1 MFKKGIP
8 LLIVFNLFWQFIFAP
23 TIFAQTSLK
32 KTVKKAITGKSI
44 PMTDSS
50 RIYIFNNIASLTS
63 YAGKRIN
70 SITIEQHNFLSS
82 IDSKESNLKD
92 IFSKI
97 GDKLQSNS
105 KKRAIRENI
114 FFKEWDIFD
123 PSIIAYNE
131 KWLRDLSYIQ
141 DAKITATITPYD
153 TNQVDLIVVTKDL
166 FSYGGELQINN
177 KDAYAAKINNIN
189 LLGTGN
195 SVQLIQNFEN
205 GRTPKS
211 GWGYDIGLSNLM
223 GSFISINAGINQ
235 FGNNLANNVLSAR
248 KNYISVQR
256 PILHPNSKWL
266 GGMEYLETEN
276 ENVFPGK
283 WDTIFDQQ
291 LNYNLKH
298 KDIWIGYQLTKQSK
312 RIKLNEY
319 KQFIQYRYLEN
330 DFKARPIDYLLQL
343 DRNYQNLKANFLS
356 FTLVR
361 QSVYRTRYLY
371 GLGRYEDLPIG
382 QSLTWTTGYSQIE
395 KDRSAYLGFKFEQYK
410 LSKKEN
416 YNHVIANIA
425 TSYINKSLH
434 DIRFLSSLEQFSKLK
449 YLNNGLRYRQIL
461 NLSFTQTLK
470 NKYNEALRINSIF
483 GIPQLNREQIK
494 GGTRLSANWETVLYN
509 NRAIWGFKSA
519 PFVFGN
525 LTYIRA
531 VGNPILKG
539 DIYTAIGSGMRIRN
553 ENLIFGTIELKGF
566 YFPRTNQQVS
576 PWNFSLIT
584 NLRYKYNSNIVDKP
598 NYVEIN

>member
-114 FFKEWDIFD
+114 FFKEWDVFD

-141 DAKITATITPYD
+141 DAKILALITPYD
-153 TNQVDLIVVTKDL
+153 TNQVDVIVVTKDL
-166 FSYGGELQINN
+166 FSYGGELLINN
-177 KDAYAAKINNIN
+177 KDAYAAKLNNIN
-189 LLGTGN
+189 FLGTGN
-195 SVQLIQNFEN
+195 SIQVNQNFEN
-205 GRTPKS
+205 QRSPKS
-211 GWGYDIGLSNLM
+211 GWGYDVGLSNFL
-223 GSFISINAGINQ
+223 GTFISINAGVNQ
-235 FGNNLANNVLSAR
+235 FGNNISNNVLSAR

-256 PILHPNSKWL
+256 PLLHPNSKWL

-330 DFKARPIDYLLQL
+330 DFRARPIDYLLQL

-425 TSYINKSLH
+425 TSYINKSLQ

-566 YFPRTNQQVS
+566 YFPRTNQQMS

>member
-82 IDSKESNLKD
+82 IDSKESNIKD

-97 GDKLQSNS
+97 GNKLQSNS

-114 FFKEWDIFD
+114 FFKEWDVFD

-141 DAKITATITPYD
+141 DAKILALITPYD
-153 TNQVDLIVVTKDL
+153 TNQVDVIVVTKDL
-166 FSYGGELQINN
+166 FSYGGEILINN
-177 KDAYAAKINNIN
+177 KDAYAAKLNNIN
-189 LLGTGN
+189 FLGTGN
-195 SVQLIQNFEN
+195 SIQVIQNFEN
-205 GRTPKS
+205 QRSPKS
-211 GWGYDIGLSNLM
+211 GLGYDFGLSNFL
-223 GSFISINAGINQ
+223 GTFISINAGVNQ
-235 FGNNLANNVLSAR
+235 FGNNISNNVLSAR

-283 WDTIFDQQ
+283 WDTIFNQQ

-319 KQFIQYRYLEN
+319 KQFIQYRHLEN
-330 DFKARPIDYLLQL
+330 NFRERPIDYLLQL

-416 YNHVIANIA
+416 YNHIIANIA
-425 TSYINKSLH
+425 TSYINKSLQ

-449 YLNNGLRYRQIL
+449 YLNNGLGYRQIL

-470 NKYNEALRINSIF
+470 NKYNEALRINSIY

-494 GGTRLSANWETVLYN
+494 GGTRVSGNWETVLYN
-509 NRAIWGFKSA
+509 NRQIWGFKSA

-525 LTYIRA
+525 LTYIRT
-531 VGNPILKG
+531 VGDPILKG
-539 DIYTAIGSGMRIRN
+539 DIYSSVGSGIRVRN
-553 ENLIFGTIELKGF
+553 ENLVFGTIELKGF
-566 YFPRTNQQVS
+566 YFPRTNQQLS
-576 PWNFSLIT
+576 PWNFSLTT
-584 NLRYKYNSNIVDKP
+584 NLRYKYNSNIVEKP

>member
-70 SITIEQHNFLSS
+70 SITIEQQNFLSS

-97 GDKLQSNS
+97 GNKLQSNS

-114 FFKEWDIFD
+114 FFKEWELFD

-141 DAKITATITPYD
+141 DAKILAMITPYD
-153 TNQVDLIVVTKDL
+153 TNQVDVIVVTKDL
-166 FSYGGELQINN
+166 FSYGGELLINN
-177 KDAYAAKINNIN
+177 KDAYAAKLNNIN
-189 LLGTGN
+189 FLGTGN
-195 SVQLIQNFEN
+195 SIQVNQNFEN
-205 GRTPKS
+205 QRSPKS
-211 GWGYDIGLSNLM
+211 GWGYDVGLSNFL
-223 GSFISINAGINQ
+223 GTFISINAGVNQ
-235 FGNNLANNVLSAR
+235 FGNNISNNVLSAR

-330 DFKARPIDYLLQL
+330 DFRARPIDYLLQL

-425 TSYINKSLH
+425 TSYINKSLQ

>member
-1 MFKKGIP
+1 
-8 LLIVFNLFWQFIFAP
+8 LIVFNLFWQFIFAP

-97 GDKLQSNS
+97 GNKLQSNS

-114 FFKEWDIFD
+114 FFKEWDVFD

-256 PILHPNSKWL
+256 PLLHPNSKWL
-266 GGMEYLETEN
+266 GGMEYLETFN
-276 ENVFPGK
+276 KNVFPGT
-283 WDTIFDQQ
+283 WDSVFDQQ
-291 LNYNLKH
+291 LNYDLKH
-298 KDIWIGYQLTKQSK
+298 KDIWVGYQLTSQLK
-312 RIKLNEY
+312 RIKSNAY
-319 KQFIQYRYLEN
+319 RQFIQYRYLEN
-330 DFKARPIDYLLQL
+330 NFKERPIDYLLQL
-343 DRNYQNLKANFLS
+343 DRNYQNLKANFIS

-382 QSLTWTTGYSQIE
+382 QSLTWTTGQYKIE
-395 KDRSAYLGFKFEQYK
+395 EDKAAYLGFKFEQYK
-410 LSKKEN
+410 LSKKDN
-416 YNHVIANIA
+416 YTHVIANIA
-425 TSYINKSLH
+425 SSYINQSLQ
-434 DIRFLSSLEQFSKLK
+434 DFRFLASLEQFSKLK
-449 YLNNGLRYRQIL
+449 YLNNGYGYRQIV

-470 NKYNEALRINSIF
+470 NKYNEALRINSIY
-483 GIPQLNREQIK
+483 GIPELNREQIK

>member
-44 PMTDSS
+44 PMTDST

-70 SITIEQHNFLSS
+70 SITIEQQNFLSS

-97 GDKLQSNS
+97 GNKLQSNS

-114 FFKEWDIFD
+114 FFKEWDVFD

-166 FSYGGELQINN
+166 FSYGGELLINN
-177 KDAYAAKINNIN
+177 KDAYAAKLNNIN
-189 LLGTGN
+189 FLGTGN
-195 SVQLIQNFEN
+195 SIQINQNFEN
-205 GRTPKS
+205 QRSPKS
-211 GWGYDIGLSNLM
+211 GWGYDVGLSNFL
-223 GSFISINAGINQ
+223 GTFISINAGVNQ
-235 FGNNLANNVLSAR
+235 FGNNISNNVLSAR

-266 GGMEYLETEN
+266 GGIEYLETEN

-425 TSYINKSLH
+425 TSYINKSLQ

>member
-8 LLIVFNLFWQFIFAP
+8 LLIVSNLFWQFIFAP

-70 SITIEQHNFLSS
+70 SITIEQQNFLSS

-97 GDKLQSNS
+97 GNKLQSNS

-114 FFKEWDIFD
+114 FFKEWDEFD

-141 DAKITATITPYD
+141 DAKILAMITPYD
-153 TNQVDLIVVTKDL
+153 TNQVDVIVVTKDL
-166 FSYGGELQINN
+166 FSYGGELLINN
-177 KDAYAAKINNIN
+177 KDAYAAKLNNIN
-189 LLGTGN
+189 FLGTGN
-195 SVQLIQNFEN
+195 SIQINQNFEN
-205 GRTPKS
+205 QRNPKS
-211 GWGYDIGLSNLM
+211 GWGYDVGLSNFL
-223 GSFISINAGINQ
+223 GTFISINAGVNQ
-235 FGNNLANNVLSAR
+235 FGNNISNNVLSAR

-283 WDTIFDQQ
+283 WDTIFNQQ

-330 DFKARPIDYLLQL
+330 DFRARPIDYLLQL

-425 TSYINKSLH
+425 TSYINKSLQ

>member
-97 GDKLQSNS
+97 GNKLQSNS

-114 FFKEWDIFD
+114 FFKEWDVFD

-141 DAKITATITPYD
+141 DAKILAMITPYD
-153 TNQVDLIVVTKDL
+153 TNQVDVIVVTKDL
-166 FSYGGELQINN
+166 FSYGGELLINN
-177 KDAYAAKINNIN
+177 KDAYAAKLNNIN
-189 LLGTGN
+189 FLGTGN
-195 SVQLIQNFEN
+195 SIQVNQNFEN
-205 GRTPKS
+205 QRSPKS
-211 GWGYDIGLSNLM
+211 GWGYDVGLSNFL
-223 GSFISINAGINQ
+223 GTFISINAGVNQ
-235 FGNNLANNVLSAR
+235 FGNNISNNVLSAR

-425 TSYINKSLH
+425 TSYINKSLQ

-509 NRAIWGFKSA
+509 NRVIWGFKSA
-519 PFVFGN
+519 PFIFGN
-525 LTYIRA
+525 FTYIRA
-531 VGNPILKG
+531 VDIPILKG

-576 PWNFSLIT
+576 PWNFSLLT
-584 NLRYKYNSNIVDKP
+584 NLRYKYNSNIVEKP
-598 NYVEIN
+598 NFVEIN

>member
-70 SITIEQHNFLSS
+70 SITIEQQNFLSS

-97 GDKLQSNS
+97 GNKLQSNS

-114 FFKEWDIFD
+114 FFKEWDLFD

-141 DAKITATITPYD
+141 DAKILAMITPYD
-153 TNQVDLIVVTKDL
+153 TNQVDVIVVTKDL
-166 FSYGGELQINN
+166 FSYGGELLINN
-177 KDAYAAKINNIN
+177 KDAYAAKLNNIN
-189 LLGTGN
+189 FLGTGN
-195 SVQLIQNFEN
+195 SIQVNQNFEN
-205 GRTPKS
+205 QRSPKS
-211 GWGYDIGLSNLM
+211 GWGYDVGLSNFL
-223 GSFISINAGINQ
+223 GTFISINAGVNQ
-235 FGNNLANNVLSAR
+235 FGNNISNNVLSAR

-283 WDTIFDQQ
+283 WDTIFNQQ

-330 DFKARPIDYLLQL
+330 DFRARPIDYLLQL

-425 TSYINKSLH
+425 TSYINKSLQ

>member
-1 MFKKGIP
+1 
-8 LLIVFNLFWQFIFAP
+8 
-23 TIFAQTSLK
+23 
-32 KTVKKAITGKSI
+32 
-44 PMTDSS
+44 MTDSS

-97 GDKLQSNS
+97 GNKLQSNS

-114 FFKEWDIFD
+114 FFKEWDIFN

-141 DAKITATITPYD
+141 DAKILALITPYD
-153 TNQVDLIVVTKDL
+153 TNQVDVIVITKDL
-166 FSYGGELQINN
+166 FSYGGELLINN
-177 KDAYAAKINNIN
+177 KDAYAAKLNNIN
-189 LLGTGN
+189 FLGTGN
-195 SVQLIQNFEN
+195 SIQINQNFEN
-205 GRTPKS
+205 QRSPKS
-211 GWGYDIGLSNLM
+211 GWGYDVGLSNFL
-223 GSFISINAGINQ
+223 GTFISINAGVNQ
-235 FGNNLANNVLSAR
+235 FGNNISNNVLSAR

-319 KQFIQYRYLEN
+319 KQFIQYRYFEN
-330 DFKARPIDYLLQL
+330 DFRARPIDYLLQL

-356 FTLVR
+356 FTLVQ

-425 TSYINKSLH
+425 TSYINKTLQ

-449 YLNNGLRYRQIL
+449 YLNNGLGYRQIL

>member
-8 LLIVFNLFWQFIFAP
+8 LLIVSNLFWQFIFAP

-70 SITIEQHNFLSS
+70 SITIEQQNFLSS

-97 GDKLQSNS
+97 GNKLQSNS

-114 FFKEWDIFD
+114 FFKEWDVFD

-141 DAKITATITPYD
+141 DAKILAMITPYD
-153 TNQVDLIVVTKDL
+153 TNQVDVIVVTKDL
-166 FSYGGELQINN
+166 FSYGGELLINN
-177 KDAYAAKINNIN
+177 KDAYAAKLNNIN
-189 LLGTGN
+189 FLGTGN
-195 SVQLIQNFEN
+195 SIQINQNFEN
-205 GRTPKS
+205 QRSPKS
-211 GWGYDIGLSNLM
+211 GWGYDVGLSNFL
-223 GSFISINAGINQ
+223 GTFISINAGVNQ
-235 FGNNLANNVLSAR
+235 FGNNISNNVLSAR

-330 DFKARPIDYLLQL
+330 DFRARPIDYLLQL

-425 TSYINKSLH
+425 TSYINKSLQ

>member
-1 MFKKGIP
+1 MYKKI
-8 LLIVFNLFWQFIFAP
+8 LLPALFISVIGQLVLTP
-23 TIFAQTSLK
+23 TIYAQKSIFETA
-32 KTVKKAITGKSI
+32 KKAVTGKSES
-44 PMTDSS
+44 MSDSTKIILLNQI
-50 RIYIFNNIASLTS
+50 RTLNS
-63 YAGKRIN
+63 YKGKRIN
-70 SITIEQHNFLSS
+70 SISFKQQNFAMT

-92 IFSKI
+92 FFTKI
-97 GDKLQSNS
+97 GNKLYYKSN
-105 KKRAIRENI
+105 KRAIRENL
-114 FFKEWDIFD
+114 FFKEWELFD

-141 DAKITATITPYD
+141 DAKITATSTPYD

-189 LLGTGN
+189 FLGTGN

-205 GRTPKS
+205 ERTPKS

-256 PILHPNSKWL
+256 PLLHPNSKWL
-266 GGMEYLETEN
+266 GGMEYLETFN
-276 ENVFPGK
+276 KNVFPGT
-283 WDTIFDQQ
+283 WDSVFDQQ
-291 LNYNLKH
+291 LNYDLKH
-298 KDIWIGYQLTKQSK
+298 KDIWVGYQLTGQSK
-312 RIKLNEY
+312 RIKSNAY
-319 KQFIQYRYLEN
+319 RQFIQYRYLEN
-330 DFKARPIDYLLQL
+330 NFKERPIDYLLQL
-343 DRNYQNLKANFLS
+343 DRNYQNLKANFIS

-382 QSLTWTTGYSQIE
+382 QSLTWTTGQYKIE
-395 KDRSAYLGFKFEQYK
+395 EDKAAYLGFKFEQYK
-410 LSKKEN
+410 LSKKDN
-416 YNHVIANIA
+416 YTHVIANIA
-425 TSYINKSLH
+425 SSYINQSLQ
-434 DIRFLSSLEQFSKLK
+434 DFRFLASLEQFSKLK
-449 YLNNGLRYRQIL
+449 YLNNGYGYRQIV

-470 NKYNEALRINSIF
+470 NKYNDALRINSIY

-509 NRAIWGFKSA
+509 NRPIWGFKSA

-525 LTYIRA
+525 LTYVRA
-531 VGNPILKG
+531 VGDPLVKG
-539 DIYTAIGSGMRIRN
+539 DIYSSVGSGLRIRN

-566 YFPRTNQQVS
+566 YFPRTNQQIS
-576 PWNFSLIT
+576 PWNFSFIT

>member
-50 RIYIFNNIASLTS
+50 RIYIFNNIATLTS

-70 SITIEQHNFLSS
+70 SITIEQQNFLSS

-97 GDKLQSNS
+97 GNKLQSNS

-141 DAKITATITPYD
+141 DAKILAMITTYD
-153 TNQVDLIVVTKDL
+153 TNQVDVIVVTKDL
-166 FSYGGELQINN
+166 FSYGGELLINN
-177 KDAYAAKINNIN
+177 KDAYAAKLNNIN
-189 LLGTGN
+189 FLGTGN
-195 SVQLIQNFEN
+195 SIQINQNFEN
-205 GRTPKS
+205 QRSPKS
-211 GWGYDIGLSNLM
+211 GWGYDVGLSNFL
-223 GSFISINAGINQ
+223 GTFISINAGVNQ
-235 FGNNLANNVLSAR
+235 FGNNISNNVLSAR

-330 DFKARPIDYLLQL
+330 DFRARPIDYLLQL

-356 FTLVR
+356 FTLVQ

-425 TSYINKSLH
+425 TSYINKTLQ

-449 YLNNGLRYRQIL
+449 YLNNGLGYRQIL

-470 NKYNEALRINSIF
+470 NKYNEALRINSIY

-494 GGTRLSANWETVLYN
+494 GGTRLSGNWETVLYN
-509 NRAIWGFKSA
+509 NRPIWGFKSA

-525 LTYIRA
+525 LTYIRT
-531 VGNPILKG
+531 VGDPILKG
-539 DIYTAIGSGMRIRN
+539 DIYSSVGSGIRVRN
-553 ENLIFGTIELKGF
+553 ENLVFGTIELKGF
-566 YFPRTNQQVS
+566 YFPRTNQQLS

-584 NLRYKYNSNIVDKP
+584 NLRYKYNSNIVEKP

>member
-97 GDKLQSNS
+97 GNKLQSNS

-114 FFKEWDIFD
+114 FFKEWDVFD

-256 PILHPNSKWL
+256 PLLHPNSKWL
-266 GGMEYLETEN
+266 GGMEYLETFN
-276 ENVFPGK
+276 KNVFPGT
-283 WDTIFDQQ
+283 WDSVFDQQ
-291 LNYNLKH
+291 LNYDLKH
-298 KDIWIGYQLTKQSK
+298 KDIWVGYQLTSQSK
-312 RIKLNEY
+312 RIKSNAY
-319 KQFIQYRYLEN
+319 RQFIQYRYLEN
-330 DFKARPIDYLLQL
+330 DFRARPIDYLLQL
-343 DRNYQNLKANFLS
+343 DRNYQNLNANFLS

-425 TSYINKSLH
+425 TSYINKSLQ

>member
-50 RIYIFNNIASLTS
+50 RIYIFNNIATLTS

-70 SITIEQHNFLSS
+70 SITIEQQNFLSS

-97 GDKLQSNS
+97 GNKLQSNS

-114 FFKEWDIFD
+114 FFKEWDVFD

-141 DAKITATITPYD
+141 DAKILAMITPYD
-153 TNQVDLIVVTKDL
+153 TNQVDVIVVTKDL
-166 FSYGGELQINN
+166 FSYGGELLINN
-177 KDAYAAKINNIN
+177 KDAYAAKLNNIN
-189 LLGTGN
+189 FLGTGN
-195 SVQLIQNFEN
+195 SIQVNQNFEN
-205 GRTPKS
+205 QRSPKS
-211 GWGYDIGLSNLM
+211 GWGYDVGLSNFL
-223 GSFISINAGINQ
+223 GTFISINAGVNQ
-235 FGNNLANNVLSAR
+235 FGNNISNNVLSAR

-330 DFKARPIDYLLQL
+330 DFRARPIDYLLQL

-425 TSYINKSLH
+425 TSYINKSLQ

>member
-97 GDKLQSNS
+97 GNKLQSNS

-114 FFKEWDIFD
+114 FFKEWDVFD

-256 PILHPNSKWL
+256 PLLHPNSKWL
-266 GGMEYLETEN
+266 GGMEYLETFN
-276 ENVFPGK
+276 KNVFPGT
-283 WDTIFDQQ
+283 WDSVFDQQ
-291 LNYNLKH
+291 LNYDLKH
-298 KDIWIGYQLTKQSK
+298 KDIWVGYQLTSQSK
-312 RIKLNEY
+312 RIKSNAY
-319 KQFIQYRYLEN
+319 RQFIQYRYLEN
-330 DFKARPIDYLLQL
+330 NFKERPIDYLLQL
-343 DRNYQNLKANFLS
+343 DRNYQNLKANFIS

-382 QSLTWTTGYSQIE
+382 QSLTWTTGQYKIE
-395 KDRSAYLGFKFEQYK
+395 KDKAAYLGFKFEQYK
-410 LSKKEN
+410 LSKKDN
-416 YNHVIANIA
+416 YTHVIANIA
-425 TSYINKSLH
+425 SSYINQSLQ
-434 DIRFLSSLEQFSKLK
+434 DFRFLASLEQFSKLK
-449 YLNNGLRYRQIL
+449 YLNNGYGYRQIV

-470 NKYNEALRINSIF
+470 NKYNEALRINSIY
-483 GIPQLNREQIK
+483 GIPELNREQIK

-509 NRAIWGFKSA
+509 NRPIWGFKSA

-525 LTYIRA
+525 LTYIRT
-531 VGNPILKG
+531 VGDPLIKG
-539 DIYTAIGSGMRIRN
+539 DIYSSVGSGLRIRN

-566 YFPRTNQQVS
+566 YFPRTNQQIS
-576 PWNFSLIT
+576 PWNFSFIT

>member
-70 SITIEQHNFLSS
+70 SITIEQQNFLSS

-97 GDKLQSNS
+97 GNKLQSNS

-114 FFKEWDIFD
+114 FFKEWDMFD

-141 DAKITATITPYD
+141 DAKILAMITPYD
-153 TNQVDLIVVTKDL
+153 TNQVDVIVVTKDL
-166 FSYGGELQINN
+166 FSYGGELLINN
-177 KDAYAAKINNIN
+177 KDAYAAKLNNIN
-189 LLGTGN
+189 FLGTGN
-195 SVQLIQNFEN
+195 SIQINQNFEN
-205 GRTPKS
+205 QRSPKS
-211 GWGYDIGLSNLM
+211 GWGYDVGLSNFL
-223 GSFISINAGINQ
+223 GTFISINAGVNQ
-235 FGNNLANNVLSAR
+235 FGNNISNNVLSAR

-330 DFKARPIDYLLQL
+330 DFRARPIDYLLQL

-425 TSYINKSLH
+425 TSYINKSLQ